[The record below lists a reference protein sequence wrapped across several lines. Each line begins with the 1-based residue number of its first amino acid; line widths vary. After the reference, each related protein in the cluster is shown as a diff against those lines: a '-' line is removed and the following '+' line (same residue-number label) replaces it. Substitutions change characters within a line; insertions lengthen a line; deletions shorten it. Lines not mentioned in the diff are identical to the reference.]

1 MQFQYLLFIF
11 VFILFFMEYLRLN
24 IKPGQVYRRSDLEYF
39 STAVD
44 RHLNL
49 LVKDGTLLKLIQGIY
64 YAPKK
69 TKFGVVPPED
79 NVLVERFL
87 KDESFLLVS
96 PNAFNS
102 LGLGLTQLYNTTW
115 VYNHKRRG
123 EFTLNGKSFLFKL
136 KSGFPAT
143 LSPEYLVV
151 DLLNNLDELAED
163 YEKILKSFQKNMDH
177 FDEYELMKMVQKYGS
192 GEAKKLVKSVLRKSQ
207 SLHV

>member
-1 MQFQYLLFIF
+1 
-11 VFILFFMEYLRLN
+11 MEYLRLN
-24 IKPGQVYRRSDLEYF
+24 IKPGQVYRRSDLEYY